1 MPPLTKEELLA
12 QRELI
17 WKYVDE
23 SFEEVAQKSQ
33 DKLWQAYFERYP
45 DKRPKKELE
54 EVSQT
59 EPQS

>member
-12 QRELI
+12 QSESL
-17 WKYVDE
+17 WLYPDP

-54 EVSQT
+54 VKQT